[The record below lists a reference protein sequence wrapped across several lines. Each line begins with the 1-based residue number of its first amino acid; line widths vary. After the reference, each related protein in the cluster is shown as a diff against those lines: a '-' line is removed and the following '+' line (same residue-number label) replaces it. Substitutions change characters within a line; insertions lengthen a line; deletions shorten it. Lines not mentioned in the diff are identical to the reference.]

1 MTLAEETNEAPAAV
15 EVFRL
20 KFLMRSG
27 NFFTVD
33 GVTDFEMKKNGLG
46 QFTSLTLKQADDPS
60 RAYVFV
66 PSIDLAQIEA
76 IIRLPGDQ
84 GRQLIEIGE
93 GGGRQRKGERS

>member
-1 MTLAEETNEAPAAV
+1 MAEETNETPAAT

-33 GVTDFEMKKNGLG
+33 GVTGFEMKKNGLG
-46 QFTSLTLKQADDPS
+46 QFTSLTLKQADDP
-60 RAYVFV
+60 RHTYVFV

-76 IIRLPGDQ
+76 IIRLPDDQVRRLAVLGDPD
-84 GRQLIEIGE
+84 
-93 GGGRQRKGERS
+93 GRQRKGERS

>member
-1 MTLAEETNEAPAAV
+1 MIMAAETNDTPTAP
-15 EVFRL
+15 ETCRL

-46 QFTSLTLKQADDPS
+46 QWAHLTLKQDPNPKY
-60 RAYVFV
+60 AHVFV

-76 IIRLPGDQ
+76 IIRLPDHGGDPD
-84 GRQLIEIGE
+84 
-93 GGGRQRKGERS
+93 GRQRKGERS